1 MHAKLSKHLP
11 VEFFL
16 ISALDDRNSSNF
28 EPYIILSPSL
38 DLLFRFKSSFQEEF
52 GDTFNGSVS

>member
-16 ISALDDRNSSNF
+16 ISALVEGNSSNF
-28 EPYIILSPSL
+28 ESYIILCLSL
-38 DLLFRFKSSFQEEF
+38 DILFRFKFSFQEEF